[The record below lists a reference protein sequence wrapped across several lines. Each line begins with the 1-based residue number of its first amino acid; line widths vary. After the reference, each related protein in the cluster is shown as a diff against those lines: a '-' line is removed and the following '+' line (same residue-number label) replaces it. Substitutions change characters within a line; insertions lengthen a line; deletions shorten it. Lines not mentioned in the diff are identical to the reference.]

1 MIRIG
6 HMVVMDSLSES
17 VLDNVRKELK
27 KCSKERLIE
36 MLLTSS
42 IELEDMHTRAEN
54 FRQEVMQHKKSIGGV
69 VV

>member
-1 MIRIG
+1 MIQIG
-6 HMVVMDSLSES
+6 HLVVGSLDES
-17 VLDNVRKELK
+17 VLENVRKELK

-42 IELEDMHTRAEN
+42 VELEDMYTKAEN
-54 FRQEVMQHKKSIGGV
+54 FRQEVMQNKKSIGGV